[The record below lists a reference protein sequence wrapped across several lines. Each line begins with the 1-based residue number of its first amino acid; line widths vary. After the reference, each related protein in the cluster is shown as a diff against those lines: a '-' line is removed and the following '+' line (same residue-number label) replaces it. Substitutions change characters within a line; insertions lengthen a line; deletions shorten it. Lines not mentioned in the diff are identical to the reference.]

1 LSGQL
6 SDERVLLKSSMY
18 YSLTAV
24 LSGVRIWTPNWQRG
38 PIYLTNK
45 NLWFEYKDNQWIS
58 IPLQRIVDIEKP
70 HENEKGTS
78 VPGLVLAID
87 YRLSPECI
95 AAVFITGPEIILKS
109 LRDFLLPIVKETVLV
124 REDTRLIELKIL
136 SLIQSKIKEI
146 SKIAFLL
153 GLTDTSVMGHMMK
166 LYKNGLISDEGEL
179 TDKGIEKLQSLRANK
194 KIKKVF
200 F

>member
-87 YRLSPECI
+87 YRLI
-95 AAVFITGPEIILKS
+95 
-109 LRDFLLPIVKETVLV
+109 
-124 REDTRLIELKIL
+124 
-136 SLIQSKIKEI
+136 
-146 SKIAFLL
+146 
-153 GLTDTSVMGHMMK
+153 
-166 LYKNGLISDEGEL
+166 
-179 TDKGIEKLQSLRANK
+179 
-194 KIKKVF
+194 F
-200 F
+200 FYL